1 MSISIRELTDSDR
14 DWVESVFREYW
25 GGEFI
30 VSRGKAYHAK
40 DVKGVCAVNTKG
52 ERVGLATYYIKRHEC
67 EMVSLNAFTKVAG
80 IGTMLVDA
88 VKRTARVAGCS
99 RLWLTTTNDN
109 LDAIRFYQRRGFQ
122 LVAVHPNA
130 MEVSRKLKPSIPE
143 VGNFGIPLRDELEF
157 EIRL

>member
-1 MSISIRELTDSDR
+1 M
-14 DWVESVFREYW
+14 
-25 GGEFI
+25 
-30 VSRGKAYHAK
+30 
-40 DVKGVCAVNTKG
+40 
-52 ERVGLATYYIKRHEC
+52 ATYYIRRHEC
-67 EMVSLNAFTKVAG
+67 EMVSLNAFTKAAG

-109 LDAIRFYQRRGFQ
+109 LDAIRFYQRRRFQ

-157 EIRL
+157 EMRL

>member
-1 MSISIRELTDSDR
+1 MSITIHETTPADRE
-14 DWVESVFREYW
+14 WVESVFREHW

-30 VSRGKAYHAK
+30 VSRGKAYHAC
-40 DVKGVCAVNTKG
+40 DVKGFCAVNAKG
-52 ERVGLATYYIKRHEC
+52 DRVGLATYRIDRAEC

-109 LDAIRFYQRRGFQ
+109 IDAIRFYQRRGFQ

-130 MEVSRKLKPSIPE
+130 MEVSRKLKPSTPE
-143 VGNFGIPLRDELEF
+143 IGNFGIPLRDELEF
-157 EIRL
+157 EMRL